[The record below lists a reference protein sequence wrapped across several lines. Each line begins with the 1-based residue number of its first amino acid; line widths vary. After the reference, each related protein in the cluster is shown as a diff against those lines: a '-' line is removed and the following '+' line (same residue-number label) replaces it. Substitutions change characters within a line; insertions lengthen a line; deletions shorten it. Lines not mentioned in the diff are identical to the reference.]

1 MLIRFVSYIQLA
13 PPLIAE
19 IIMTTT
25 MTIVFTS
32 SRLFNLLFNIVRCSK
47 NEYTALLKINKE
59 LFQPHPRSLS
69 KREGGR
75 AFSY

>member
-1 MLIRFVSYIQLA
+1 
-13 PPLIAE
+13 
-19 IIMTTT
+19 

-69 KREGGR
+69 KREGGQTL
-75 AFSY
+75 FFNSVVVIKHFNFHSFINFYYNVFK

>member
-1 MLIRFVSYIQLA
+1 MLIRFVSYIQQA
-13 PPLIAE
+13 PPLIAG

-59 LFQPHPRSLS
+59 LF
-69 KREGGR
+69 KTEGER
-75 AFSY
+75 MFKSSPYPVFFI